1 MITKD
6 NVKEYQIK
14 CYAYDTYEDRKK
26 VVSILESFG
35 QKVYPTSS
43 FKDKYFIEDNS
54 ATFHTDIYNTWYYT
68 RKKDDLKTVSV
79 SEFIKLATPKSGD
92 PLIDYLEEQDNDLL
106 TYIYE
111 NELSDTLLEVMYHKK
126 NELFD
131 SFIFADTNST
141 KKFSIKNW
149 FIWEKTNVRAP
160 RIFWHNHYIDSNRAT
175 ATKKLLVDYFTIYKK
190 SKTEEPIEQLKV
202 QEISL
207 TDIFKYK
214 KTGTLYKVRYADY
227 YHNEFTLATL
237 SNNKTSSWCKN
248 MTYSRLM
255 ELFEPLQVT
264 TTPDKTKPNEPDVTT
279 ALVSKEGIEI
289 ASAGTSLYVAP
300 TVDRA
305 PSVAL
310 EKTLGV
316 TPSLIQTSELS
327 ESTHYV
333 ESKDKTINLTQQ
345 KEKKKMA
352 PKIKETASAL
362 VADNK
367 EALVNAAELKAGQ
380 LINKQVMKLA
390 TPKVPLLLQGYMKH
404 PAMQIL
410 IANAV
415 GFGLKHYAPENK
427 KLQKLSKLMLNAAAF
442 DTVDSFNL
450 DEMIESILSGIKLP
464 AGVSLDDNDE
474 E

>member
-92 PLIDYLEEQDNDLL
+92 PLIDYLEEQNNDLL

-111 NELSDTLLEVMYHKK
+111 NKLSDILLEIMYHKK
-126 NELFD
+126 NKLFN
-131 SFIFADTNST
+131 SFIVADINST
-141 KKFSIKNW
+141 KGFSLENW
-149 FIWEKTNVRAP
+149 FIWETTNVEDP
-160 RIFWHNHYIDSNRAT
+160 CMFWNNHYIYSKKAT
-175 ATKKLLVDYFTIYKK
+175 ATKKLLIDYFTIYTK
-190 SKTEEPIEQLKV
+190 SKTEEPIEQLKA

-255 ELFEPLQVT
+255 ELFEPVQVT
-264 TTPDKTKPNEPDVTT
+264 TTPDRTKPSEPDVTT
-279 ALVSKEGIEI
+279 TLVSKEGIGI
-289 ASAGTSLYVAP
+289 TSAGTSLYIAP
-300 TVDRA
+300 TTDRA
-305 PSVAL
+305 PSVILGSTSGVAL
-310 EKTLGV
+310 NSI
-316 TPSLIQTSELS
+316 PASELS
-327 ESTHYV
+327 NTESI
-333 ESKDKTINLTQQ
+333 DKTTNSTQQ

-380 LINKQVMKLA
+380 LINKQVIKLA

-410 IANAV
+410 VANAV

-450 DEMIESILSGIKLP
+450 DEMVENILSGIKLP

>member
-14 CYAYDTYEDRKK
+14 CYASDTYEDRMK
-26 VVSILESFG
+26 VISILESFE
-35 QKVYPTSS
+35 QKVYHLSS
-43 FKDKYFIEDNS
+43 FKDKYFKEDPS
-54 ATFHTDIYNTWYYT
+54 ATFCIDGSSIWYYT
-68 RKKDDLKTVSV
+68 IKKNNLKTVSV
-79 SEFIKLATPKSGD
+79 SEFIKLATSKSD
-92 PLIDYLEEQDNDLL
+92 NSLIEYLKEQDNALL

-111 NELSDTLLEVMYHKK
+111 KELSDILLDIMEHKK
-126 NELFD
+126 DELFTT
-131 SFIFADTNST
+131 FIFTDINST
-141 KKFSIKNW
+141 REFSIENW
-149 FIWEKTNVRAP
+149 FSWEKTNVKTP
-160 RIFWHNHYIDSNRAT
+160 RVFWTNHYTASKRAT
-175 ATKKLLVDYFTIYKK
+175 ATKRQLIDYFTIYKK
-190 SKTEEPIEQLKV
+190 SKTEEPIEQLKA

-237 SNNKTSSWCKN
+237 STNKTSPWCQN
-248 MTYSRLM
+248 MTYSKLM
-255 ELFEPLQVT
+255 ELFEPVQVT
-264 TTPDKTKPNEPDVTT
+264 TTPNKTKPSEPDVTT
-279 ALVSKEGIEI
+279 TLVSKEGIEI

-310 EKTLGV
+310 EKISGV
-316 TPSLIQTSELS
+316 TPNSIPASELS
-327 ESTHYV
+327 SAK
-333 ESKDKTINLTQQ
+333 SIDKTINSTQQ

-410 IANAV
+410 VANAV